1 MTMGRTACFV
11 VRSSSALSSSP
22 TSTMSQ
28 LLTSIQSRLTTTSTL
43 LLERG
48 RILSLNL
55 PPSASSTAQIT
66 RNLTTLRTDLAKL
79 EDEVELEAA
88 GLAVGGKRKG
98 KATEG
103 ELERALNEAAERYDR
118 LLEMLE
124 EDDTGRERAKNL
136 KREVKR

>member
-1 MTMGRTACFV
+1 
-11 VRSSSALSSSP
+11 
-22 TSTMSQ
+22 MSQ

-66 RNLTTLRTDLAKL
+66 RNLTTLRTELAKL